1 MRISK
6 IDTIKIA
13 IKKIKRENE
22 NPLAAFTCEISLIF
36 CAPDAPMEM
45 GLVSLQTEEIKTAIV
60 KSFDKK
66 FINWGEIFPLAL
78 CDGKLVVKV
87 KITKIEAFKQEVSQ
101 TFG

>member
-45 GLVSLQTEEIKTAIV
+45 GLVSL
-60 KSFDKK
+60 
-66 FINWGEIFPLAL
+66 
-78 CDGKLVVKV
+78 
-87 KITKIEAFKQEVSQ
+87 
-101 TFG
+101 